1 MSKHIGKFDKW
12 TPEEDCLLMENAYLG
27 PYELMKLLNRSYAGV
42 TQRAHKLRLSLT
54 PIPKRLKPLKQR
66 IKKKVKQKQ
75 FGPFSPEML
84 EAKPTADIYST
95 ALWQQRRSIILKMH
109 DYCCAYCGNP
119 ATTVDHIIPRSKGG
133 TDYPD
138 NLVAA
143 CSRCN
148 YSKGDKIWIVRFID
162 AS

>member
-1 MSKHIGKFDKW
+1 LSKHIGKFDKW
-12 TPEEDCLLMENAYLG
+12 SPEEDFILMENAYLG

-66 IKKKVKQKQ
+66 RIKKKVEQQ
-75 FGPFSPEML
+75 QLGPFSSEML
-84 EAKPTADIYST
+84 QAKPITSLYSS
-95 ALWQQRRSIILKMH
+95 LWQHRRLIILKMH
-109 DYCCAYCGNP
+109 DYCCAYCGSP
-119 ATTVDHIIPRSKGG
+119 ANTVDHIIPRSKGG
-133 TDYPD
+133 TDHLE

-148 YSKGDKIWIVRFID
+148 YSKSDDIWLVRFIS
-162 AS
+162 A

>member
-12 TPEEDCLLMENAYLG
+12 TPEEDCVLMENAYLG

-54 PIPKRLKPLKQR
+54 PIPKQLKPLQQR
-66 IKKKVKQKQ
+66 IKKKVQQEQ

-84 EAKPTADIYST
+84 EVRPWTSVQSN
-95 ALWQQRRSIILKMH
+95 LWRKRRAIILKMH
-109 DYCCAYCGNP
+109 DYCCVYCGSP
-119 ATTVDHIIPRSKGG
+119 ATSVDHIIPRSKGG

-148 YSKGDKIWIVRFID
+148 YSKGDKIWIIRFID